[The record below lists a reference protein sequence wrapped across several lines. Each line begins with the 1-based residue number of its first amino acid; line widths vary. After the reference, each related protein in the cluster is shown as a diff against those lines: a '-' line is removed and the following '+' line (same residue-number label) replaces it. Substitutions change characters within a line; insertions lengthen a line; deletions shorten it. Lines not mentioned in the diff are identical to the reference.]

1 MKVRSSIAAPAILAA
16 AATITIGAVSA
27 ASGGAAAQQTIQV
40 RELFTNATENIDVGK
55 KGPSQGDFMA
65 WNDPL
70 KNLKTGKV
78 VGHIDGTCF
87 LVDVK
92 QQLYNCP
99 GVETVFANGSIWT
112 EGLLSLKGAPVPPDA
127 ITSGTGAYAGAH
139 ITLTGKPVGTTAED
153 WTYTIKP

>member
-1 MKVRSSIAAPAILAA
+1 MKAKGKIATAAGLAA
-16 AATITIGAVSA
+16 VAAIVIGALA
-27 ASGGAAAQQTIQV
+27 AVSGGAASQRTIQV

-70 KNLKTGKV
+70 KNLKTGKI

-87 LVDVK
+87 LVDVQ

-99 GVETVFANGSIWT
+99 GVESVFGNGSIWA
-112 EGLLSLKGAPVPPDA
+112 EGLFSLKGAPVPPDA
-127 ITSGTGAYAGAH
+127 VIAGTGAYAGAH
-139 ITLTGKPVGTTAED
+139 ITLGGKPVGTNAFD
-153 WTYTIKP
+153 WIYTITP

>member
-1 MKVRSSIAAPAILAA
+1 MSIKAKVVVAAVLASAAAVAIGALAA
-16 AATITIGAVSA
+16 V
-27 ASGGAAAQQTIQV
+27 SGGAAAGQVIQV

-70 KNLKTGKV
+70 KDLKTGKI

-99 GVETVFANGSIWT
+99 GVDTVFATGSIWT
-112 EGLLSLKGAPVPPDA
+112 QGLFSLKGAPVPPDVVH
-127 ITSGTGAYAGAH
+127 GTGAYANTP
-139 ITLTGKPVGTTAED
+139 ITLTGKPVGTNALD
-153 WTYTIKP
+153 WTYTIRR